1 MNLQLS
7 IFDAI
12 AVGQQAATACL
23 DKAQRA
29 DPSFADRAKAVIMV
43 HLATHGPTSGE
54 DLTSACK
61 TAGIVPINDD
71 RAFGGVFLGLSNPKN
86 PQIVCLRSDLPR
98 KHGHGTSGG
107 KLWALVH

>member
-1 MNLQLS
+1 MQTQLS

-12 AVGQQAATACL
+12 AAGQEAAGRCL
-23 DKAQRA
+23 DRA
-29 DPSFADRAKAVIMV
+29 VRSDPSFADRAKVAILA

-54 DLTSACK
+54 DLTEACK
-61 TAGIVPINDD
+61 KSGIVPSDD
-71 RAFGGVFLGLSNPKN
+71 RAFGGVFLGLINPRN
-86 PQIVCLRSDLPR
+86 PQITCLRSDLPR